1 MNICFI
7 GDSHAPKILAA
18 AAMSKGFNLT
28 NHIEGADL
36 VFVSQD
42 SKVADSG
49 KRDLSVIE
57 AMVRMA
63 HPRRRLDAPLV
74 LTSQVTPGFTRSL
87 YIHPIYHM
95 AETLRIKDAMERA
108 LNPEQIILGMRD
120 ESAPLPKVLD
130 EYCAAFGCPV
140 LKMSFESAEFAKI
153 AINMFLASQVDCT
166 NMLSDVAK
174 KVGADWEAVRKVLA
188 NDKRIGPH
196 AYTVPGRWQDSKHLL
211 RDGYWIVRQ

>member
-87 YIHPIYHM
+87 DIHPIYHM

-120 ESAPLPKVLD
+120 EKSPLPKVLE
-130 EYCAAFGCPV
+130 EYCAAFKCPV
-140 LKMSFESAEFAKI
+140 HKVSFETAEFAKI
-153 AINMFLASQVDCT
+153 AINMFLALQVDCT
-166 NMLSDVAK
+166 NRLSDVAG
-174 KVGADWEAVRKVLA
+174 KVGADWECVKEILSL
-188 NDKRIGPH
+188 DKRIGPH
-196 AYTVPGRWQDSKHLL
+196 AYLTPGRWQDSKHLL
-211 RDGYWIVRQ
+211 RDAYWLERQ